1 MTGYPPLPPIY
12 SFGFHFSKWSNVNIS
27 VILSRN
33 YNFEKTLIPVD
44 VLWMDIPHTDK
55 GKYFTFNPDAFPSAA
70 HQDMNSVIE

>member
-1 MTGYPPLPPIY
+1 M
-12 SFGFHFSKWSNVNIS
+12 
-27 VILSRN
+27 LSRN